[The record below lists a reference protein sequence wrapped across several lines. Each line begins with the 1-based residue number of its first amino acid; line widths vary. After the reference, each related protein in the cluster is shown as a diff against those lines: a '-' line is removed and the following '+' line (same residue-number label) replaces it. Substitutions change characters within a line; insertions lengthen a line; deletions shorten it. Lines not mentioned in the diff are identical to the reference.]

1 MDVKQLRFDA
11 KRLRVDAGMT
21 QQQLADEI
29 GVSRQTVCDNETNKT
44 KSKKMDI
51 LLIEYWGDK
60 LQIESEESKLTDAD
74 LRRVYADIKAA
85 MSFLKDTIEK
95 VQVCL

>member
-11 KRLRVDAGMT
+11 KRLRIDAGMT
-21 QQQLADEI
+21 QKQLADEL
-29 GVSRQTVCDNETNKT
+29 GVTRQTVCDNETNKT

-51 LLIEYWGDK
+51 LLMEYWGDN
-60 LQIESEESKLTDAD
+60 LQVGPESRLTDSD